1 MRNKAENQGSFVQLP
16 LLWSP
21 EKSAS
26 SCFGE
31 SCCVKLICQMC
42 EIFHFYPL
50 KNIANMH
57 YELNVFSSSKIVK
70 NITVKKMNS
79 AHLELQNFED
89 EQC

>member
-1 MRNKAENQGSFVQLP
+1 M
-16 LLWSP
+16 
-21 EKSAS
+21 
-26 SCFGE
+26 
-31 SCCVKLICQMC
+31 
-42 EIFHFYPL
+42 